1 MKGTTIIMHLTDLRA
16 LGMIPLAVYQ
26 VVRFLCV
33 RSFKDFSEK
42 FGYTVLEPRAK
53 QILLLNN
60 NS

>member
-1 MKGTTIIMHLTDLRA
+1 MHLTDLIA

-26 VVRFLCV
+26 VIRFLCV
-33 RSFKDFSEK
+33 KSSKDFSEK
-42 FGYTVLEPRAK
+42 FQYTVLEPGAK